1 MSQKQNPLDLGLF
14 ASGIALVVGSF
25 SPWISI
31 SIMNISGIEG
41 WRGYLTLISGLIL
54 LVNAST
60 KLWPRLLDVRFTSKI
75 SLLSKVS
82 LVASLAVLVEV
93 AVRLQQVS
101 NEFSDVSAE
110 GESTVTTDPLLGDF
124 AKAIDEFTKSLTDAL
139 KPRLAIGWY
148 ICLVSVAVSAAFIF
162 VKRSKTDDVD
172 VDTQPAG
179 A

>member
-1 MSQKQNPLDLGLF
+1 MSQKQNPVDLSLF
-14 ASGIALVVGSF
+14 AASVALVVGSF

-60 KLWPRLLDVRFTSKI
+60 KLQSLLDVRFTSKI
-75 SLLSKVS
+75 GLLGKVS
-82 LVASLAVLVEV
+82 LVVSLAVLVEV

-101 NEFSDVSAE
+101 NEFSDIASE
-110 GESTVTTDPLLGDF
+110 NDSTVTTDPLLGDF

-139 KPRLAIGWY
+139 KPRLEIGWY
-148 ICLVSVAVSAAFIF
+148 ICLVSVAVSAALIF
-162 VKRSKTDDVD
+162 VKRSKTGDVD
-172 VDTQPAG
+172 VDTQPTG